1 MVLIL
6 DILRPELIDLKGS
19 MVDPD
24 PGLTLMDPIGSRAD
38 SNLLRTGP
46 DSEPIYVKKKK
57 TTMTVTCTCDHVDT
71 VKPLPPRSHSFVS

>member
-1 MVLIL
+1 MHLYSEDTILVPIL

-24 PGLTLMDPIGSRAD
+24 PVPIKCICLDPGPTLMDPIGSRAD

-46 DSEPIYVKKKK
+46 DSEPIY
-57 TTMTVTCTCDHVDT
+57 
-71 VKPLPPRSHSFVS
+71 